1 MKDLIEKILRE
12 ARAEIDGA
20 ESLKE
25 LNSPRV
31 RFLGKNGEF
40 AAVMKNLKDVAP
52 DERPRVGKLVNDA
65 KESVEELIAAK
76 EKLLAESELQKKL
89 LFETIDITL
98 PGSKGEYGS
107 LHPISLVINEISDIF
122 VGLGFEVKDG
132 PEIETDAY
140 NFEMLN
146 IPKDHPA
153 RDMQDTF
160 YITDDI
166 VLRTQTSSMQIR
178 TMLAQKPPIRIINPG
193 KVYRSDF
200 DSSHSPMFHQIEGLV
215 VDKRVT
221 LCDLLGLLGEFAKK
235 LFSKD
240 TKTRFR
246 PSYFPF
252 TEPSVEVDVTCS
264 ECKGKGCPLCKGTG
278 WMEILGAGIVNPKV
292 LENCGIDSGEY
303 SALAF
308 GMGIERIA
316 ITRFGI
322 SDMRIVFEN
331 DKRFLRNYR

>member
-1 MKDLIEKILRE
+1 MEKMIEKILE
-12 ARAEIDGA
+12 SAKCEILSSP
-20 ESLKE
+20 SLK
-25 LNSPRV
+25 SVSDTRV
-31 RFLGKNGEF
+31 KYLGKNGEF
-40 AAVMKNLKDVAP
+40 TAVMKNLKDVSAEQKP
-52 DERPRVGKLVNDA
+52 LVGKLVNDA
-65 KESVEELIAAK
+65 KCVIEGLLSER
-76 EKLLAESELQKKL
+76 EKT
-89 LFETIDITL
+89 LFEKELENKIKSEAIDVTL
-98 PGSKGEYGS
+98 PGKKSGFGS
-107 LHPISLVINEISDIF
+107 FHPITLVISEITDIF
-122 VGLGFEVKDG
+122 TGLGFSVTDG
-132 PEIETDAY
+132 PEIETDKY

-178 TMLAQKPPIRIINPG
+178 TMLKEKPPLRIISPG

-215 VDKRVT
+215 VDKHIT
-221 LCDLLGLLGEFAKK
+221 LCDLMGLLTEFAKK
-235 LFSKD
+235 LFDKN

-264 ECKGKGCPLCKGTG
+264 ECGGKGCSLCKGTG

-292 LENCGIDSGEY
+292 LEGCGIDPNEY

-308 GMGIERIA
+308 GLGIERTAIA
-316 ITRFGI
+316 RYGI

-331 DKRFLRNYR
+331 DKRFLQNYR

>member
-1 MKDLIEKILRE
+1 MEDLIGKILNT
-12 ARAEIDGA
+12 AKSEISSA
-20 ESLKE
+20 ASLKS
-25 LNSPRV
+25 LNDVRV
-31 RFLGKNGEF
+31 GFLGRNGEF
-40 AAVMKNLKDVAP
+40 TAVMKNLRGVP
-52 DERPRVGKLVNDA
+52 PEERPLAGKRVNDA
-65 KESVEELIAAK
+65 KDIIERLISERERALADEELRQKIAA
-76 EKLLAESELQKKL
+76 
-89 LFETIDITL
+89 ETLDVTL
-98 PGSKGEYGS
+98 PGKRTEYGS
-107 LHPISLVINEISDIF
+107 LHPVTLIINEISDIF
-122 VGLGFEVKDG
+122 TGLGFDVADG
-132 PEIETDAY
+132 PEIETDKY

-166 VLRTQTSSMQIR
+166 ILRTQTSSMQIR
-178 TMLAQKPPIRIINPG
+178 TMLAQKPPIRVINPG
-193 KVYRSDF
+193 KVYRADF

-215 VDKRVT
+215 VDRNIT

-235 LFSKD
+235 LISKD
-240 TKTRFR
+240 AQVRFR

-252 TEPSVEVDVTCS
+252 TEPSVEADVTCS
-264 ECKGKGCPLCKGTG
+264 ECGGRGCQLCKHTG

-316 ITRFGI
+316 LARFGI
-322 SDMRIVFEN
+322 SDMRVIFEN

>member
-1 MKDLIEKILRE
+1 MKDLIDKISEAAGRE
-12 ARAEIDGA
+12 TAEAETLKSLNDARV
-20 ESLKE
+20 KY
-25 LNSPRV
+25 
-31 RFLGKNGEF
+31 LGKSGEF
-40 AAVMKNLKDVAP
+40 TAVMKNLKEVAP
-52 DERPRVGKLVNDA
+52 LERPLIGKLINDA
-65 KESVEELIAAK
+65 KDAIEALIRLREDVLTAK
-76 EKLLAESELQKKL
+76 ELEERLKAERL
-89 LFETIDITL
+89 DITL
-98 PGSKGEYGS
+98 PGRAGEYGS
-107 LHPISLVINEISDIF
+107 LHPITLVINEITDIF
-122 VGLGFEVKDG
+122 TGLGFDVAEG
-132 PEIETDAY
+132 PEIETDFY

-166 VLRTQTSSMQIR
+166 LLRTQTSSMQIR
-178 TMLAQKPPIRIINPG
+178 TMLKQKPPIRVINPG

-215 VDKRVT
+215 VDRRVT

-235 LFSKD
+235 LFSKE

-264 ECKGKGCPLCKGTG
+264 ECGGRGCPLCKGTG

-322 SDMRIVFEN
+322 SDMRIIFEN

>member
-1 MKDLIEKILRE
+1 MKVLIDKILNDARSEIAASGSLKDLND
-12 ARAEIDGA
+12 ARV
-20 ESLKE
+20 K
-25 LNSPRV
+25 
-31 RFLGKNGEF
+31 FLGKNGEF
-40 AAVMKNLKDVAP
+40 TAVMKNLKDVPA
-52 DERPRVGKLVNDA
+52 DERPLVGKLVN
-65 KESVEELIAAK
+65 EAK
-76 EKLLAESELQKKL
+76 EKIEKLIAESEKL
-89 LFETIDITL
+89 LSEKELKEKISAETIDITL
-98 PGSKGEYGS
+98 PGKKSEYGS

-122 VGLGFEVKDG
+122 IGLGFDVTDG
-132 PEIETDAY
+132 PEIETDLY

-146 IPKDHPA
+146 TPKDHPA

-160 YITDDI
+160 YISEDI

-178 TMLAQKPPIRIINPG
+178 TMLKQKPPIRIINPG

-215 VDKRVT
+215 VDKHIT

-235 LFSKD
+235 LFSAE

-264 ECKGKGCPLCKGTG
+264 ECHGKGCPLCKHTG

-292 LENCGIDSGEY
+292 LENCGIDSNEY

-316 ITRFGI
+316 ITRYGI

>member
-1 MKDLIEKILRE
+1 MKELIEKILCG
-12 ARAEIDGA
+12 ARAEIAAA
-20 ESLKE
+20 ESSKDLD
-25 LNSPRV
+25 LARV
-31 RFLGKNGEF
+31 KFVGKNGEF
-40 AAVMKNLKDVAP
+40 TAVMKNLKDVSP
-52 DERPRVGKLVNDA
+52 EERPRIGKLVNDA
-65 KESVEELIAAK
+65 KESIEGLIAAREKTLSDK
-76 EKLLAESELQKKL
+76 ELREKILS
-89 LFETIDITL
+89 ETIDVTL
-98 PGSKGEYGS
+98 PGRGKESGS

-122 VGLGFEVKDG
+122 IGLGFEVKDG
-132 PEIETDAY
+132 PEIETDLY

-160 YITDDI
+160 YITDGI

-178 TMLAQKPPIRIINPG
+178 TMLKEKPPIRIINPG

-215 VDKRVT
+215 VDKHIT

-264 ECKGKGCPLCKGTG
+264 ECKGAGCPLCKGTG

-292 LENCGIDSGEY
+292 LENCGIDPNEY

>member
-1 MKDLIEKILRE
+1 MKTILDKILNDAQKE
-12 ARAEIDGA
+12 TDCASD
-20 ESLKE
+20 LKG
-25 LNSPRV
+25 LNEV
-31 RFLGKNGEF
+31 RIKFLGKNGEF
-40 AAVMKNLKDVAP
+40 TAVMKNLKDIKAE
-52 DERPRVGKLVNDA
+52 ERPLFGKLINDA
-65 KESVEELIAAK
+65 KVILEGHIAFKEKELSVKELE
-76 EKLLAESELQKKL
+76 EKLLSE
-89 LFETIDITL
+89 TVDITL
-98 PGSKGEYGS
+98 PGKRVEYGS
-107 LHPISLVINEISDIF
+107 LHPISIVINEITDIF
-122 VGLGFEVKDG
+122 TGLGFDVTDG
-132 PEIETDAY
+132 PEIETDKF

-178 TMLAQKPPIRIINPG
+178 TMLKQKPPIRIINPG

-200 DSSHSPMFHQIEGLV
+200 DSSHSPMFHQIEGLA
-215 VDKRVT
+215 VDKHIT

-235 LFSKD
+235 LFSKE

-278 WMEILGAGIVNPKV
+278 WMEILGAGIVNPRV